1 MIEPEAMCNRESRA
15 VFQLFALVFAVAA
28 VGCQKP
34 ASKASGLLVG
44 VYAIDGA
51 LIENTCG
58 QAALPAV
65 DPLRFEVEIR
75 RNDQVGYWQ
84 IAKQP
89 QQMGEIED
97 DGEFR
102 FLEEQTKLVSKM
114 RVARSDLEPGDF
126 AQGGEDFDLKTTTCA
141 MKIRETIEGTLART
155 FVLNDA
161 GEPELDDTE
170 KRPKHDL
177 TGDNRIEVSA
187 TDDSNCSASLA
198 AFGGPF
204 ENLPCIAHYT
214 LSGDLQE
221 SAIES
226 SGRR

>member
-1 MIEPEAMCNRESRA
+1 MIEPEAVWNRELRA
-15 VFQLFALVFAVAA
+15 VCLAFVLVLLLLVAA

-34 ASKASGLLVG
+34 ATKASGLLVG

-75 RNDQVGYWQ
+75 RNDRVGYWQ
-84 IAKQP
+84 TDKQP
-89 QQMGEIED
+89 QQLGEIED

-102 FLEEQTKLVSKM
+102 FRQEQTKLVSKM
-114 RVARSDLEPGDF
+114 RVARNDLEPGDF
-126 AQGGEDFDLKTTTCA
+126 ASGQEDFDLKTTTCA

-155 FVLNDA
+155 FVWSDA
-161 GEPELDDTE
+161 GEPELDDSAP
-170 KRPKHDL
+170 RPKHDL
-177 TGDNRIEVSA
+177 TGDNRIEVTA

-198 AFGGPF
+198 VFGGPF
-204 ENLPCIAHYT
+204 ANLPCVAHYA
-214 LSGDLQE
+214 LQGDLQE
-221 SAIES
+221 SAATD
-226 SGRR
+226 